1 MKARTILIVAVLTPL
16 LVGCATKRDLQEL
29 RAEVSEVRE
38 AQERKAAE
46 AQVRDREILAAI
58 EANDRRLR
66 GDLSN
71 QFLELERQLVQIQ
84 ELTGQGQQRISE
96 LRQQLA
102 ERGGA
107 TLAPRAGVPG
117 AGPGG
122 RGENGSAEELFETS
136 LTTLRRGSLATA
148 RAGFQDLLET
158 YPDHHLAADAQFYI
172 AESYAE
178 AGDAERALEAYAR
191 VVDDYPDSPRIPTAF
206 YRAGLIELELGN
218 RADAE
223 ALFRQVVSGY
233 PDSPE
238 ATLAADRLN
247 GRQ

>member
-1 MKARTILIVAVLTPL
+1 MKARNLLIVAVLTPL

-29 RAEVSEVRE
+29 RAEVSEMRE
-38 AQERKAAE
+38 AQEQQAA
-46 AQVRDREILAAI
+46 ASQVRTREILEAI
-58 EANDRRLR
+58 ETNDRRLR

-71 QFLELERQLVQIQ
+71 QFMEVEQQLVQIQ

-96 LRQQLA
+96 LRQQMA

-107 TLAPRAGVPG
+107 TLAPRAGGPG
-117 AGPGG
+117 AAA
-122 RGENGSAEELFETS
+122 RGADGTAEELFETS

-158 YPDHHLAADAQFYI
+158 YPNHRLAADAQFYI

-178 AGDAERALEAYAR
+178 AGDAERALDAYAR

-218 RADAE
+218 REDAE

-238 ATLAADRLN
+238 ASLAEDRLD